1 MTMTPNEYRSV
12 PTEVIKKQQ
21 AFFQSGAGRELAFR
35 MQQLRQLERAID
47 KCENELLR
55 ALELDLGK
63 CRQEA
68 YMTEV
73 GLLRAELAYIMKH
86 LPSWVQARKVRT
98 PCLYP
103 GARSLIYPEPLGQV
117 LIISPWNYPVYLALA
132 PLLGAMA
139 AGNCTV
145 IKPSELAP
153 HSSAVLQALIQDSFP
168 EEYIAVLEGGAE
180 MSSELLEQPF
190 DHIFFTGGSAVGK
203 LVMQAAARRLTPV
216 TLELGG
222 KSPCLVD
229 QDINIEYTA
238 RRIIWGKFLNAGQT
252 CVAPDYLLLQ
262 REIKEPLLKKMGEVL
277 LKFYGANPRHSP
289 DYARI
294 ISEGHFQRLE
304 ALLVDG
310 RILYGGEAVRE
321 ERYIAPTIMDRIASD
336 SPLLQEEIFGPL
348 LPVLEFGDLEEAIQF
363 VNERPKPLALYFF
376 SRNRKRQEQVL
387 KQSSSGGVCINDTLS
402 HISSPYLPFGGVG
415 ESGMGSY
422 HGRAS
427 FELFSHKKSVLQ
439 QSLSFDIPLKY
450 PPYRIPLQALKK
462 LLRILQA

>member
-1 MTMTPNEYRSV
+1 
-12 PTEVIKKQQ
+12 
-21 AFFQSGAGRELAFR
+21 
-35 MQQLRQLERAID
+35 
-47 KCENELLR
+47 
-55 ALELDLGK
+55 
-63 CRQEA
+63 
-68 YMTEV
+68 
-73 GLLRAELAYIMKH
+73 
-86 LPSWVQARKVRT
+86 
-98 PCLYP
+98 
-103 GARSLIYPEPLGQV
+103 
-117 LIISPWNYPVYLALA
+117 
-132 PLLGAMA
+132 MA

-168 EEYIAVLEGGAE
+168 EEYIAVFEGGAE

-190 DHIFFTGGSAVGK
+190 DHIFFTGGSTVGK
-203 LVMQAAARRLTPV
+203 LVMQAAARQLTPM

-277 LKFYGANPRHSP
+277 LKFYGANPRQST

-321 ERYIAPTIMDRIASD
+321 ERYIAPTIMDRIAPD

-348 LPVLEFGDLEEAIQF
+348 LPILEFGDLEEAIQF

-387 KQSSSGGVCINDTLS
+387 KRSSSGGVCINDTLS

-427 FELFSHKKSVLQ
+427 FELFSHKKSVLH

>member
-1 MTMTPNEYRSV
+1 MTMTPNEYRPV
-12 PTEVIKKQQ
+12 PPEAIKKQQ
-21 AFFQSGAGRELAFR
+21 AFFQSGASKELAFR

-47 KCENELLR
+47 KWENELLR

-86 LPSWVQARKVRT
+86 LPSWVQVRKVRT

-103 GARSLIYPEPLGQV
+103 GARSFIYPEPLGQV
-117 LIISPWNYPVYLALA
+117 LIISPWNYPVYLALT

-145 IKPSELAP
+145 IKPAELAP
-153 HSSAVLQALIQDSFP
+153 HSSAVLQSLIQDSFP

-229 QDINIEYTA
+229 QDVNIEYTA

-277 LKFYGANPRHSP
+277 LKFYGANPRQSP

-294 ISEGHFQRLE
+294 VSAGHFQRLE
-304 ALLVDG
+304 ALLADG

-321 ERYIAPTIMDRIASD
+321 ERYIAPTIMDCIAPD

-376 SRNRKRQEQVL
+376 SRSRKRQEQVL
-387 KQSSSGGVCINDTLS
+387 KWSSSGGVCINDTLS

-415 ESGMGSY
+415 ESGIGSY

-450 PPYRIPLQALKK
+450 PPYRIPLQTLKK

>member
-1 MTMTPNEYRSV
+1 MTVIPNGYQKA
-12 PTEVIKKQQ
+12 PAEVLAKQQ
-21 AFFQSGAGRELAFR
+21 AFFQSGASRELAFR
-35 MQQLRQLERAID
+35 MQELQKLERAID
-47 KCENELLR
+47 KRENEILR

-86 LPSWVQARKVRT
+86 LPVWVQAQKVRT
-98 PCLYP
+98 PWLYP
-103 GARSLIYPEPLGQV
+103 GAKSLIYPEPLGQV
-117 LIISPWNYPVYLALA
+117 LIISPWNYPVYLALT

-139 AGNCTV
+139 AGNCAV

-153 HSSAVLQALIQDSFP
+153 HSSSLLQALIQDTFP
-168 EEYIAVLEGGAE
+168 EEYIALFEGGAE
-180 MSSELLEQPF
+180 ISSELLEQPF
-190 DHIFFTGGSAVGK
+190 DHIFFTGGSVVGR
-203 LVMQAAARRLTPV
+203 LVMQAAVRRLTPV

-229 QDINIEYTA
+229 QDVNIEYTA
-238 RRIIWGKFLNAGQT
+238 RRIVWGKFLNAGQT

-262 REIKEPLLKKMGEVL
+262 REIKEPLLRKMGEVL
-277 LKFYGANPRHSP
+277 LKFYGANPRQSP

-304 ALLVDG
+304 ALLADG

-321 ERYIAPTIMDRIASD
+321 ERYIAPTIMDEIEPG

-348 LPVLEFGDLEEAIQF
+348 LPVLEFGNLEEAIEF

-376 SRNRKRQEQVL
+376 SHNRKRQEQVL
-387 KQSSSGGVCINDTLS
+387 RHSSSGGVCINDTLS

-427 FELFSHKKSVLQ
+427 FELFSHKKSILK

-462 LLRILQA
+462 LLKILQA